1 MPLTVRSECPMGTA
15 VFIARRRRL
24 WRPGSGV
31 LFVAAGLALAAGIG
45 LAARLGLA
53 DGKFEPVRLPSVR
66 VEIPGAP
73 LPQQPIATGGIAFA
87 EVARERGLLH
97 VWPRQPRPMR
107 LRESFGC
114 GCAAFD
120 YDNDGRQDVLL
131 IADPHPVLFR
141 NAGGKFENVTACA
154 GLAFAEENRTRRAA
168 TRRSSRSRIADRRA
182 QAPVW
187 TGAAIG
193 DYDGDGW
200 LDVLLT
206 GFHRVALLKND
217 SGKTFID
224 VTTSAGL
231 DRTNRG
237 QWASS
242 AGFMDLDGDAR
253 LDLVILNYLE
263 FGPASK
269 QYCELAPEVV
279 SACPPQFYAPERG
292 EIWRNAGRGKFELVP
307 ASFGM
312 HDAHGA
318 AMVLAFTDLDGDD
331 RPDFYIGNDGQR
343 ADFMHNLGGM
353 RFENIALQTGLAIDR
368 DWAPMAAMGADWADF
383 DRDGLFDLAVT
394 DFQKNGFTLFRQ
406 LACESRSGAAWNGFE
421 EIGKRTGLWQAT
433 YDRLGFGAK
442 WLDMDNDSWPDVC
455 YANGHVYD
463 NAGEIKA
470 GETLRQPALLLRNDR
485 GRRFVDLTPALESAV
500 AKPIVGRGSA
510 TADFDNDGRMDVLV
524 VDYEGSPLLFEN
536 RSQTAN
542 HWLKFDL
549 RGAAPNAFA
558 YGARIAACAQDQLW
572 VGQVSPA
579 SSYLSSSD
587 PRIHFG
593 LGELTA
599 LETITI
605 RWPSGR
611 VEELHDVPAD
621 QIVRMVEGQGIVSA
635 P

>member
-1 MPLTVRSECPMGTA
+1 MRLGESA
-15 VFIARRRRL
+15 ALQQRRL
-24 WRPGSGV
+24 WRQRRSI
-31 LFVAAGLALAAGIG
+31 FFIAACLASAGGIG
-45 LAARLGLA
+45 LAARLEFA
-53 DGKFEPVRLPSVR
+53 DGSPSLVRLPSVR
-66 VEIPGAP
+66 AEPVNAT
-73 LPQQPIATGGIAFA
+73 LPEAPIATGGIAFA

-97 VWPRQPRPMR
+97 EWPRQPRPMR
-107 LRESFGC
+107 LRETFGC

-131 IADPHPVLFR
+131 VADPHPVLFR
-141 NAGGKFENVTACA
+141 NAGDRFENVTASL
-154 GLAFAEENRTRRAA
+154 GLAFAEKDRTRRAA
-168 TRRSSRSRIADRRA
+168 GRRSSRSRFADRRG
-182 QAPVW
+182 QAPIW
-187 TGAAIG
+187 TGAAVG

-200 LDVLLT
+200 LDLLLT
-206 GFHRVALLKND
+206 GFHRLALLKND

-237 QWASS
+237 RWASS

-253 LDLVILNYLE
+253 LDLVILNYVE

-269 QYCELAPEVV
+269 QYCELTPGVV
-279 SACPPQFYAPERG
+279 SACPPQFYAPEQG
-292 EIWRNAGRGKFELVP
+292 QIWRNAGHGAFELVP
-307 ASFGM
+307 DSFGM
-312 HDAHGA
+312 NDTRGA
-318 AMVLAFTDLDGDD
+318 AMVLAFTDLDGDN
-331 RPDFYIGNDGQR
+331 RQDFLIGNDGQR

-353 RFENIALQTGLAIDR
+353 RFENIALAIGLAIDR

-383 DRDGLFDLAVT
+383 DRDGWLDLTVT
-394 DFQKNGFTLFRQ
+394 DFQKNGFTLFRHD
-406 LACESRSGAAWNGFE
+406 AYEKGDGARWHGFE
-421 EIGKRTGLWQAT
+421 EIGKPTGVSRAS

-442 WLDMDNDSWPDVC
+442 WLDMDNDAWPDLC

-470 GETLRQPALLLRNDR
+470 SETLRQSALLLRNDR
-485 GRRFVDLTPALESAV
+485 GRRFVDLTPALDPAL

-510 TADFDNDGRMDVLV
+510 SADFDNDGRMDVLV

-542 HWLKFDL
+542 HWVKFDL
-549 RGAAPNAFA
+549 RGAAPNTFA
-558 YGARIAACAQDQLW
+558 YGARIAARAQGQIW
-572 VGQVSPA
+572 VGEVSPA

-593 LGELTA
+593 LGELSL
-599 LETITI
+599 LETVTI

-611 VEELHDVPAD
+611 VEELHDVSAD
-621 QIVRMVEGQGIVSA
+621 QIVRVVEGQGIDLA